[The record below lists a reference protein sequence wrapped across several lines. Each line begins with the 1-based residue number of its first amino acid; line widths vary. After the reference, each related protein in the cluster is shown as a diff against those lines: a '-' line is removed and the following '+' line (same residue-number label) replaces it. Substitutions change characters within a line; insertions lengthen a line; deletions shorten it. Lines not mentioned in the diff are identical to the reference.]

1 VKFERATMTPAK
13 SGGGAT
19 MHDSI
24 SKSWQ
29 PKALARKW
37 HALAERRRNH
47 LKELYE
53 TGAWKRCFTEETLRA
68 QMREAVREVEHW
80 GAMLGDDGA
89 GKAGREE
96 ASDTK
101 PRAA

>member
-1 VKFERATMTPAK
+1 
-13 SGGGAT
+13 

-29 PKALARKW
+29 PEAFARKW
-37 HALAERRRNH
+37 HALAKRRRNH
-47 LKELYE
+47 LKELYDS
-53 TGAWKRCFTEETLRA
+53 GGWKRYFTEETLRV

-80 GAMLGDDGA
+80 GAMLDEPA
-89 GKAGREE
+89 TAPEHQE
-96 ASDTK
+96 APATS

>member
-1 VKFERATMTPAK
+1 
-13 SGGGAT
+13 

-29 PKALARKW
+29 PETLARKW

-53 TGAWKRCFTEETLRA
+53 TGVWKRYFTEETLRT

-80 GAMLGDDGA
+80 SAMLGDEAA
-89 GKAGREE
+89 GEADRAE
-96 ASDTK
+96 ASHTN